1 MQKLY
6 AKALDEL
13 VHQDGSD
20 SKKLVTTLVAHLKA
34 SGRMRL
40 LPSILREFKIREARR
55 AKLAPSVEVATD
67 AEKSEAIA
75 AAAKE
80 GIVVSKAVVNTALIK
95 GWRAR
100 TGGTLVDHSAK
111 RGLIDLYR
119 KVTN

>member
-6 AKALDEL
+6 AQALDEL
-13 VHQDGSD
+13 AHQEGSD
-20 SKKLVTTLVAHLKA
+20 SKKLVTTLVTHLKA
-34 SGRMRL
+34 AGRMKL
-40 LPSILREFKIREARR
+40 LPGILREYKIREARR

-67 AEKSEAIA
+67 AEKHAAIA

-80 GIVVSKAVVNTALIK
+80 GIVVTHATVNHALIK

-100 TGGTLVDHSAK
+100 TGGTLVDRSAK

-119 KVTN
+119 NVTN